1 MSCGNSY
8 CVGQDTTGCY
18 GAVCYTGCG
27 ASCGGNCTGSSCT
40 VECSSNGCYLS
51 CTNYCYGICRQ
62 SSTAGASGCG
72 SSSCSATGRT
82 KT

>member
-1 MSCGNSY
+1 MSCGTSG
-8 CVGQDTTGCY
+8 CVGQSTNGCY

-27 ASCGGNCTGSSCT
+27 AGCGGNCTSKSCT
-40 VECSSNGCYLS
+40 AECSSAGCYSS
-51 CTNYCYGICRQ
+51 CTNYCYDICRQ
-62 SSTAGASGCG
+62 GSTGEFG